1 MRRSPAAVVETCPD
15 GTLEAVPQ
23 AQTEHQPDDPTDDLD
38 LSPLDRAL
46 ERLYRTRAL
55 VGVMPPAP
63 ATRRGRA
70 GATLVRVVRRSLF
83 WLLPQVD
90 AFHGA
95 MIEFAEIQATLM
107 EQIRGHLIDIDQELE
122 TMRQQ
127 VAGVHNRPQTT
138 DSAEQPG
145 GELWLQLVRCQA
157 RVDAVRQA
165 LHRDD
170 RQPAGDPA

>member
-1 MRRSPAAVVETCPD
+1 MRRSHTSLAESSPD

-23 AQTEHQPDDPTDDLD
+23 ARTEHQPDYPTDDLD

-63 ATRRGRA
+63 ATRRGHA
-70 GATLVRVVRRSLF
+70 GATLVRLVRRSLF
-83 WLLPQVD
+83 WLLPQID

-95 MIEFAEIQATLM
+95 MIEFAESQAALM

-127 VAGVHNRPQTT
+127 VVGMGNQPQTG
-138 DSAEQPG
+138 DGAEQPA

-157 RVDAVRQA
+157 RIDAVRQA
-165 LHRDD
+165 LHRGD
-170 RQPAGDPA
+170 RQRAGDPA